1 MTLHVAVLTGGDA
14 LLRKLRDCC
23 GEFSV
28 SNQADAHSS
37 IVITD
42 DPAQSSLAGVTIVL
56 SDSAP
61 RRGEATVTI
70 TRSAFEADPASYL
83 QMAAEIAELR
93 AGAESARHLEELIRE
108 GDLDAACERV
118 AKTAL
123 GRAQFSAATLLI
135 HDADVERY
143 VPAYSNEAG
152 FTPSGE
158 YLPGIPPDALQEA
171 IKHPLHYAVQKKKGG
186 GLVAIL
192 PLLLDEDLV
201 GVLKMSSEEVVDAH
215 LVEHAATY
223 VRGVAPVIVRL
234 HQLSKSKDL
243 ALRDDLTKAY
253 NRRFFDTHLD
263 EEVERARRYGAIL
276 SIIFLDL
283 DDLKLVNNMYGHMAG
298 SRLLQEVAR
307 RILGAVRNIDKVVRF
322 GGDEFCIILPETDP
336 DQASYV
342 ANRVRTALSQRPFVL
357 EAGANIA
364 MTASFGIASYPIHA
378 HSKDELIRQA
388 DAAMYIVKSSSK
400 NAINVATPQPASET
414 QKQVK
419 ASQA

>member
-14 LLRKLRDCC
+14 LLRKLRNCC
-23 GEFSV
+23 GEFTFVDHS
-28 SNQADAHSS
+28 DAHSA
-37 IVITD
+37 IVIAD
-42 DPAQSSLAGVTIVL
+42 DTADRSLAGVTIIL
-56 SDSAP
+56 TDGDP
-61 RRGEATVTI
+61 QRGEATVAI
-70 TRSAFEADPASYL
+70 RRSVFEADPASFL

-93 AGAESARHLEELIRE
+93 AGAEAARHLESLIRE

-123 GRAQFSAATLLI
+123 ERAHFTSATLLI

-158 YLPGIPPDALQEA
+158 YLPGIPPEALQEA
-171 IKHPLHYAVQKKKGG
+171 IKHPLHYAVQEKDGR
-186 GLVAIL
+186 LIAIL
-192 PLLLDEDLV
+192 PLLLGEDLV
-201 GVLKMSSEEVVDAH
+201 GVLKMNSERIVDGW
-215 LVEHAATY
+215 LIEHAASY
-223 VRGVAPVIVRL
+223 LRGVAPVIVRL

-322 GGDEFCIILPETDP
+322 GGDEFCIILPETDS

-342 ANRVRTALSQRPFVL
+342 ANRVRSALSQRPFVL

-378 HSKDELIRQA
+378 RSKDELIRAA
-388 DAAMYIVKSSSK
+388 DAAMYMVKSSSK
-400 NAINVATPQPASET
+400 NAIRVAATPAPAAEPP
-414 QKQVK
+414 KQAK